1 MPASLNYYLTK
12 FHNLARNSNGKQL
25 ARQLSLEDKHT
36 QSLLNQHI
44 SLDQVDELCRNRLE
58 SPWDEIAA
66 CHLKALVYNDEDLHL
81 QAYDAQKDLVQ
92 FFQRAMSGLTR
103 WCLPVLYVINN
114 DLRILATKVDND
126 TLETNE
132 GKRKKLEEAANII
145 SKSFTYCITDRSVTK
160 TSKKFGTYFMIG
172 LLFRIYFKLKQQN
185 LCKNILRALKATDM
199 PSIEDFPKSD
209 RVTFRYYLG
218 RLYFLG
224 EDYAKAEN
232 ELDLAFRECMKS
244 QRKNK
249 ELILQTLLPVRL
261 IRGVLPSRALLEQYP
276 KTNQVY
282 GDIAKAIKCGNVK
295 AFNEALVRSETTLIR
310 QGTYFAVEKAQSIAM
325 RQLFRKVYQVMGNSS
340 RLAIPKF
347 KAALEL
353 VGLEVDMEETEW
365 MLANMIYKG
374 YIKGYLSH
382 EKLFLVL
389 SKGDPFPNISS
400 ISQ

>member
-1 MPASLNYYLTK
+1 MT
-12 FHNLARNSNGKQL
+12 G
-25 ARQLSLEDKHT
+25 
-36 QSLLNQHI
+36 
-44 SLDQVDELCRNRLE
+44 
-58 SPWDEIAA
+58 
-66 CHLKALVYNDEDLHL
+66 
-81 QAYDAQKDLVQ
+81 
-92 FFQRAMSGLTR
+92 FQRWS
-103 WCLPVLYVINN
+103 LPVLYAINN
-114 DLRILATKVDND
+114 DLRIVATKVDD
-126 TLETNE
+126 EASETSDGN
-132 GKRKKLEEAANII
+132 RRKLEEAANVI
-145 SKSFTYCITDRSVTK
+145 SKSFTYCITDRTAGNS
-160 TSKKFGTYFMIG
+160 SKKFGTYFMIG

-199 PSIEDFPKSD
+199 PPIERFPKSD

-224 EDYAKAEN
+224 EEYAKAET
-232 ELDLAFRECMKS
+232 ELDLAFRECLRS
-244 QRKNK
+244 QKKNK

-261 IRGVLPSRALLEQYP
+261 MRGVLPTNALLNQYP
-276 KTNQVY
+276 KTKQVY
-282 GDIAKAIKCGNVK
+282 GGIAKAIKMGNVK
-295 AFNEALVRSETTLIR
+295 AFNEALVQAEATLIR

-325 RQLFRKVYQVMGNSS
+325 RQLFRKVYLVMDNST

-347 KAALEL
+347 KTALEF

-400 ISQ
+400 SIQ